1 MKTLI
6 LVIFLFYINVS
17 SGQEVN
23 EIEISADIME
33 WDKEKNEAV
42 ATGNAKVIKGNTTI
56 LANKIIALIN
66 NNSQKQQIK
75 TLIASGDVKFYR
87 DKELATGN
95 EAIYNLIEDTVVL
108 TGNVKLKRKD
118 NIIKGDKLSIDFK
131 TGLSKIEGSN
141 SKQKVKM
148 KYNTR

>member
-1 MKTLI
+1 MKVLI
-6 LVIFLFYINVS
+6 LITFLFYINVS

-56 LANKIIALIN
+56 LAKKIIALIN

-87 DKELATGN
+87 DQELATGN
-95 EAIYNLIEDTVVL
+95 RAIYNLSEDTVVL

>member
-75 TLIASGDVKFYR
+75 TQSC
-87 DKELATGN
+87 
-95 EAIYNLIEDTVVL
+95 
-108 TGNVKLKRKD
+108 
-118 NIIKGDKLSIDFK
+118 S
-131 TGLSKIEGSN
+131 
-141 SKQKVKM
+141 
-148 KYNTR
+148 

>member
-1 MKTLI
+1 
-6 LVIFLFYINVS
+6 
-17 SGQEVN
+17 
-23 EIEISADIME
+23 ME
-33 WDKEKNEAV
+33 KKA
-42 ATGNAKVIKGNTTI
+42 
-56 LANKIIALIN
+56 
-66 NNSQKQQIK
+66 KQQIK
-75 TLIASGDVKFYR
+75 TLIAYGDVKFYR